1 MRRLSYVRY
10 RQKWLFDVFPDI
22 EECLWFKLTLCSLL
36 VIGALVWF
44 ALLGLNWGVVF

>member
-1 MRRLSYVRY
+1 M
-10 RQKWLFDVFPDI
+10 
-22 EECLWFKLTLCSLL
+22 FKLTLCSLL